1 MRHRRGHG
9 YTVPAGNRIAVITNA
24 QQDSGSAG
32 GRVLLDPGAWNIRF
46 AAHEM
51 GHGYGL
57 DHSFS
62 NDLTYQNASWS
73 QPGEY
78 DDMWDEMSAQHV
90 YGFTTANFGNGGV
103 GFNAFD
109 RDKLGFIPRN
119 RIVTFGADGVSS
131 APHDCAACRCRR
143 PPGRCWS
150 GCPSTRPTCSTTT
163 RSSSSASSAGAR
175 GSRRTPC

>member
-1 MRHRRGHG
+1 M
-9 YTVPAGNRIAVITNA
+9 ITNS

-57 DHSFS
+57 DHSYS

-90 YGFTTANFGNGGV
+90 YSVNGGTFGETGTGLNAYRPGQARLAADERIEDVRLRRRDRGNGHGSRPAAAV
-103 GFNAFD
+103 GD
-109 RDKLGFIPRN
+109 RDAAAPGAVRPR
-119 RIVTFGADGVSS
+119 
-131 APHDCAACRCRR
+131 
-143 PPGRCWS
+143 
-150 GCPSTRPTCSTTT
+150 
-163 RSSSSASSAGAR
+163 
-175 GSRRTPC
+175 